1 MIIYDYK
8 RKERKTSSK
17 SEPMK
22 YKMVNK
28 LKEVVNRL
36 IENNFE
42 PIEGDFHP
50 RTVRRLSRIKVFA
63 CSPKW
68 GRLIQV
74 RKGKIYPLG
83 MEISFLNRQH
93 QSGARNFYVAYL

>member
-1 MIIYDYK
+1 MIIYDSK
-8 RKERKTSSK
+8 RKGRKTNSK

-42 PIEGDFHP
+42 PIAAAFNPGN
-50 RTVRRLSRIKVFA
+50 TRRLSRIKVFA
-63 CSPKW
+63 YSPGW
-68 GRLIQV
+68 DWLIYV
-74 RKGKIYPLG
+74 RKGKIYP
-83 MEISFLNRQH
+83 
-93 QSGARNFYVAYL
+93 